1 MSPARTPDTS
11 PMRAAVQAAKITT
24 SPQPAKLSADRSTS
38 AAALEA
44 LAAAAPAWLAG
55 VIDAS
60 WQEVYGQR
68 TGTLRLPAS
77 EAALS
82 KLAEQYGRDGCHL
95 LEAVHA
101 PAAPGWLRELPAV
114 QALRVIWVQQY
125 YRSTDEPGEKV
136 IRREASKHGV
146 PPGRLKLVS
155 PYDPGA
161 RYSEKRGK
169 GWAGYKARISETC
182 CEPEPDG
189 TRQAPNLITS
199 VGHHR
204 GDRARRG
211 DDRAHPRHAGGC
223 RAGPRR
229 ARGRC
234 RVHLRRPATRR
245 PRPRHHP
252 ARPAA
257 VRQPAAGPLRRI
269 HRRDVHHRLGP
280 PASDLPPGRRQHRLE
295 PGGPAREKA
304 GDRGQVR
311 HRHLPRLPGQGP
323 VHHIPHR
330 PPAVPAPPRD
340 LRGRRGRP
348 RRPVQPALETPVQHP
363 RRR

>member
-1 MSPARTPDTS
+1 M
-11 PMRAAVQAAKITT
+11 
-24 SPQPAKLSADRSTS
+24 
-38 AAALEA
+38 
-44 LAAAAPAWLAG
+44 
-55 VIDAS
+55 
-60 WQEVYGQR
+60 
-68 TGTLRLPAS
+68 
-77 EAALS
+77 
-82 KLAEQYGRDGCHL
+82 
-95 LEAVHA
+95 
-101 PAAPGWLRELPAV
+101 
-114 QALRVIWVQQY
+114 IWVQQY

-280 PASDLPPGRRQHRLE
+280 PASDLPQGATSTGWSQVVQQGKRQAIVVRFATATCRAC
-295 PGGPAREKA
+295 PARA
-304 GDRGQVR
+304 QCTTSRT
-311 HRHLPRLPGQGP
+311 
-323 VHHIPHR
+323 
-330 PPAVPAPPRD
+330 
-340 LRGRRGRP
+340 GRQLFLRP
-348 RRPVQPALETPVQHP
+348 REICEAVAAARAGQSSQHWKHRYNIRAGVEGTMRQATHVTGI
-363 RRR
+363 RRARYLGRGSPEPSGLRIL